1 MELFFLFT
9 FLNPVAL
16 TSYLLSAIPIIINN
30 SLLFLAVKKDK
41 QEFRK
46 TKMMMGACLVAIILS
61 VAYFFVPGIGATN
74 ISPEESVILTIIFS
88 LYNAGYMVP
97 YIITQ
102 GVILLIFGI
111 KNKKKYNSF
120 IFIAGMLLTID
131 YTYLIISNF
140 FFLNYEL
147 YSTFRLLF
155 SVLGYINFAVRISA
169 YVFLLIQGIRYHQNL
184 FTALGITMVSLH
196 IALFFLS
203 PIIVS
208 LTIQF
213 L

>member
-1 MELFFLFT
+1 MELFFVFFFSNPI
-9 FLNPVAL
+9 FLINQ
-16 TSYLLSAIPIIINN
+16 LLRAITIIPYNI
-30 SLLFLAVKKDK
+30 LLLLAVKKNK

-46 TKMMMGACLVAIILS
+46 SKMMMISCLVALILS
-61 VAYFFVPGIGATN
+61 VAYFFIPGIVAIN
-74 ISPEESVILTIIFS
+74 VSQEESIILTIIFS

-102 GVILLIFGI
+102 GVLLLIFGI

>member
-30 SLLFLAVKKDK
+30 CLLFLAVKKDK
-41 QEFRK
+41 PEFRK

-97 YIITQ
+97 YIITDR
-102 GVILLIFGI
+102 
-111 KNKKKYNSF
+111 K
-120 IFIAGMLLTID
+120 
-131 YTYLIISNF
+131 
-140 FFLNYEL
+140 
-147 YSTFRLLF
+147 
-155 SVLGYINFAVRISA
+155 SVV
-169 YVFLLIQGIRYHQNL
+169 
-184 FTALGITMVSLH
+184 
-196 IALFFLS
+196 
-203 PIIVS
+203 
-208 LTIQF
+208 
-213 L
+213 

>member
-30 SLLFLAVKKDK
+30 CLLFLAVKKDK

-111 KNKKKYNSF
+111 KNKEKYNYF
-120 IFIAGMLLTID
+120 IFVAGLLLTIQYS
-131 YTYLIISNF
+131 YTLFSYFFASNIEVYTT
-140 FFLNYEL
+140 FFL
-147 YSTFRLLF
+147 LF
-155 SVLGYINFAVRISA
+155 TVLGFSILAVYVTA
-169 YVFLLIQGIRYHQNL
+169 YVFLLIQGIKYHQNL
-184 FTALGITMVSLH
+184 FIALGITMVSLR
-196 IALFFLS
+196 ITSFFFIPFIMLLAIGS
-203 PIIVS
+203 I
-208 LTIQF
+208 
-213 L
+213 

>member
-1 MELFFLFT
+1 MELFFVFFFSNPI
-9 FLNPVAL
+9 FLINQ
-16 TSYLLSAIPIIINN
+16 LLRAITIIPYNI
-30 SLLFLAVKKDK
+30 LLLLAVKKNK

-46 TKMMMGACLVAIILS
+46 SKMMMISCLVALILS
-61 VAYFFVPGIGATN
+61 VAYFFIPGIVAIN
-74 ISPEESVILTIIFS
+74 VSQEESIILTIIFS

-102 GVILLIFGI
+102 GVLLLIFGI
-111 KNKKKYNSF
+111 KNKEKYNSF